1 MDEYVLK
8 KDILKYL
15 EKKSSIEI
23 STNSVI
29 GKDISRA
36 IDALYC
42 DIDNMTPVNALPV
55 GELKMDDE
63 KKAKLIKFI
72 QDELCHAYCDNC
84 RGNDEKRF
92 EGCEDCHRKYI
103 GWEVGL
109 STATRIA
116 EKAIELFNEEDNH
129 AE

>member
-1 MDEYVLK
+1 MAECVLK
-8 KDILKYL
+8 KDILNYL
-15 EKKSSIEI
+15 ERKSSIEI
-23 STNSVI
+23 STNSVL

-55 GELKMDDE
+55 GELKMNDE

-84 RGNDEKRF
+84 RGFEEKNY
-92 EGCEDCHRKYI
+92 EGCEYCYRKYI
-103 GWEVGL
+103 GWEVSL

-116 EKAIELFNEEDNH
+116 EKAAQIFSEE
-129 AE
+129 